1 MTENTTPANETRTLV
16 LEKEFPHTPEKLW
29 RALTQSDLLA
39 QWLLGNNFQPALGH
53 KFHFQS
59 PPMPQWDGVIRC
71 EVLTLDPP
79 SRLSYTWSA
88 LGLETVVLFTLTPTA
103 NGTHLRMEQ
112 SGFPVDFAQAYNGA
126 NYGWQRFLTNLEQLL
141 PNLN

>member
-1 MTENTTPANETRTLV
+1 MTEIKPEPANIRTLV
-16 LEKEFPHTPEKLW
+16 IEKEFPHPPQKLW

-39 QWLLGNNFQPALGH
+39 QWLLGNDFQPTLGH
-53 KFHFQS
+53 EFQFRAS
-59 PPMPQWDGVIRC
+59 AMPQWDGLISC
-71 EVLTLDPP
+71 KVLALDPP

-88 LGLETVVLFTLTPTA
+88 LGLESVVLFTLTPIE

-112 SGFPVDFAQAYNGA
+112 SGFPVDQNQAYNGA
-126 NYGWQRFLTNLEQLL
+126 NYGWQRFLTNLENLL